1 MNLVKLQ
8 ARIIGS
14 VEGPKFVKPEV
25 STVTIKVKMYSEK
38 TFVADHLYMS
48 GTAVD
53 GEDLEILPMESQ
65 PKRYVSICDL
75 KAGNLHFPI
84 VWKDEIRLMPSHQ
97 LLQNNRLLMEHG
109 S

>member
-1 MNLVKLQ
+1 
-8 ARIIGS
+8 
-14 VEGPKFVKPEV
+14 
-25 STVTIKVKMYSEK
+25 MYSEK

-84 VWKDEIRLMPSHQ
+84 VWKDENKINAISTVAAEQ
-97 LLQNNRLLMEHG
+97 QITDGAMEAKIKG
-109 S
+109 IDNAGYLGDS